1 MKPGCGMMWFDNDS
15 KTTLQSK
22 IEKGFEYYKEK
33 YGGIVITVYVNQE
46 VVAPEKIEVEYK
58 KEKYEVKIKK
68 IRGMVKNNFLF
79 YEKQEKE
86 ANNDRDISNVSET
99 N

>member
-1 MKPGCGMMWFDNDS
+1 MKPGHGMMWFDNDS

-22 IEKGFEYYKEK
+22 IEKGFEHYKEK

-58 KEKYEVKIKK
+58 KEKYEIEIKK

-86 ANNDRDISNVSET
+86 VVNE
-99 N
+99 